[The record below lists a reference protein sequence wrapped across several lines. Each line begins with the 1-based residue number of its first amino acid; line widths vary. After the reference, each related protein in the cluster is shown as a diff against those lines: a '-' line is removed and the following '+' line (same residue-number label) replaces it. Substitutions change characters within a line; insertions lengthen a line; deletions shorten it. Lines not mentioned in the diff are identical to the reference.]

1 MGHPGA
7 QFDVVTGK
15 KRKEERRTTVGERI
29 KRMKDGDGDLL
40 AAWGSTALAARMKD
54 EWHCYHV
61 NTIAYAAARRGCW
74 PCSSLG
80 GFFSRY
86 FFLG

>member
-7 QFDVVTGK
+7 RFDVVTGK
-15 KRKEERRTTVGERI
+15 KRKEKRRTTIGERLE
-29 KRMKDGDGDLL
+29 RMKDGDDDLL

-61 NTIAYAAARRGCW
+61 SSISPRQPRRATGPARHW
-74 PCSSLG
+74 EV
-80 GFFSRY
+80 Y
-86 FFLG
+86 